1 MTYAH
6 LLGMGREELLAKL
19 SLKVSPKRL
28 SHMIGVEET
37 AKQLAVQYGC
47 DISKAGLAGLLHDYA
62 KAESDERFYQ
72 VIDQYNLPQELKNWG
87 NNIWHG
93 VVGRYIIQEELGL
106 EDDEL
111 LRAIE
116 IHTVG
121 AAEMTLLDKIV
132 YIADYIEPSRDFPG
146 VDEARRLAV
155 VSLDEAVAYATAR
168 TIAYLATKGL
178 PIYPQT
184 LETYNAFVS
193 YLT

>member
-19 SLKVSPKRL
+19 SLKVSPRRL

-37 AKQLAVQYGC
+37 AKQLAAQYGC

-146 VDEARRLAV
+146 VDEARHLAV